1 MKAYLR
7 DPKTVKKEI
16 TDCGHFDVYA
26 MFDLY
31 KAYKGKSICFKP
43 HFQYKN
49 WFNFEDESKFGF
61 YNWHISWLK
70 PVEENAQLLLDFG

>member
-7 DPKTVKKEI
+7 DPKRVEKEI
-16 TDCGHFDVYA
+16 IDCGHFDVYS

-43 HFQYKN
+43 HSQYKN
-49 WFNFEDESKFGF
+49 WFRDEFNY
-61 YNWHISWLK
+61 YNWHISWLE